1 MAANCSASR
10 GKHFHQYVE
19 SGFSRTIASIN
30 VGGSVGRCTRSWLSA
45 GLAGLVLLAG
55 TPAYADEIRVLS
67 SVALKSVIEALAPEF
82 TRATKHTITPVFGI
96 AAAIKT
102 SIEGG
107 EPFDVAVLTPAML
120 DDLAAKGIVNS
131 TPRPVVARAGL
142 GLMIKAGAPK
152 PDVSSVDAFKRTLLA
167 ARAITYVPT
176 GASGVLFLAM
186 LDKLG
191 ISEAVKAKA
200 KPAATGDEVNANI
213 TSGAADLAVLPI
225 SEILPV
231 KGAELGGVFP
241 AQIQSYIVMG
251 AGVGA
256 RSTRAAAAK
265 AFVAFMI
272 DAKNTPVVRAKGMER

>member
-1 MAANCSASR
+1 MRRSAR
-10 GKHFHQYVE
+10 L
-19 SGFSRTIASIN
+19 
-30 VGGSVGRCTRSWLSA
+30 WLS
-45 GLAGLVLLAG
+45 GTLAGVCLLIG
-55 TPAYADEIRVLS
+55 TPASADEIRVLS

-120 DDLAAKGIVNS
+120 DDLAAKGIVAS

-152 PDVSSVDAFKRTLLA
+152 PDVSSVDALKRTLLA

-176 GASGVLFLAM
+176 GASGVLFLAT

-191 ISEAVKAKA
+191 ISDAVKAKA

-213 TSGAADLAVLPI
+213 TGGVADLAVLPV

-231 KGAELGGVFP
+231 RGAELGGVFP
-241 AQIQSYIVMG
+241 ASIQSYIVMA
-251 AGVGA
+251 AGVGT
-256 RSTRAAAAK
+256 RTTRAAAAR
-265 AFVAFMI
+265 AFVAFLT
-272 DAKNTPVVRAKGMER
+272 APENTAVLREKGMER

>member
-1 MAANCSASR
+1 MRRSAR
-10 GKHFHQYVE
+10 L
-19 SGFSRTIASIN
+19 
-30 VGGSVGRCTRSWLSA
+30 WLS
-45 GLAGLVLLAG
+45 GTLAGVCLLIG
-55 TPAYADEIRVLS
+55 TPASADEIRVLS

-120 DDLAAKGIVNS
+120 DDLAAKGIVAS

-152 PDVSSVDAFKRTLLA
+152 PDVSSVDALKRTLLA

-176 GASGVLFLAM
+176 GASGVLFLAT

-191 ISEAVKAKA
+191 ISDAVKAKA

-213 TSGAADLAVLPI
+213 TGGAADLAVLPV

-231 KGAELGGVFP
+231 RGAELGGVFP
-241 AQIQSYIVMG
+241 ASMQSYIVMA
-251 AGVGA
+251 AGVGT
-256 RSTRAAAAK
+256 RTTRAAAAR
-265 AFVAFMI
+265 AFVAFLT
-272 DAKNTPVVRAKGMER
+272 APENTAVLREKGMER

>member
-1 MAANCSASR
+1 L
-10 GKHFHQYVE
+10 
-19 SGFSRTIASIN
+19 SGT
-30 VGGSVGRCTRSWLSA
+30 
-45 GLAGLVLLAG
+45 LAGVCLLIG
-55 TPAYADEIRVLS
+55 TPASADEIRVLS

-120 DDLAAKGIVNS
+120 DDLAAKGIVAS
-131 TPRPVVARAGL
+131 TPRPVV
-142 GLMIKAGAPK
+142 
-152 PDVSSVDAFKRTLLA
+152 

-176 GASGVLFLAM
+176 GASGVLFLAT

-191 ISEAVKAKA
+191 ISDAVKAKA

-213 TSGAADLAVLPI
+213 TGGVADLAVLPV

-231 KGAELGGVFP
+231 RGAELGGVFP
-241 AQIQSYIVMG
+241 ASIQSYIVMA
-251 AGVGA
+251 AGVGT
-256 RSTRAAAAK
+256 RTTRAAAAR
-265 AFVAFMI
+265 AFVAFLT
-272 DAKNTPVVRAKGMER
+272 APENTAVLREKGMER

>member
-1 MAANCSASR
+1 L
-10 GKHFHQYVE
+10 
-19 SGFSRTIASIN
+19 SGT
-30 VGGSVGRCTRSWLSA
+30 
-45 GLAGLVLLAG
+45 LAGVCLLIG
-55 TPAYADEIRVLS
+55 TPASADEIRVLS

-120 DDLAAKGIVNS
+120 DDLAAKGIVAS

-152 PDVSSVDAFKRTLLA
+152 PDVSSVDALKRTLLA

-176 GASGVLFLAM
+176 GASGVLFLAT

-191 ISEAVKAKA
+191 ISDAVKAKA

-213 TSGAADLAVLPI
+213 TGGVADLAVLPV

-231 KGAELGGVFP
+231 RGAELGGVFP
-241 AQIQSYIVMG
+241 ASIQSYIVMA
-251 AGVGA
+251 AGVGT
-256 RSTRAAAAK
+256 RTTRAAAAR
-265 AFVAFMI
+265 AFVAFLT
-272 DAKNTPVVRAKGMER
+272 APENTAVLREKGMER